1 MGFRADGG
9 IVAAVAF
16 ADGAFVFQPPTRT
29 DAPKR
34 RKRDVTRIVQG
45 VVPKNVRRVVPQV
58 FFATFRLDSPTTRT
72 TDGRLVAV
80 FDYRPVW
87 VAVFEKVEG
96 ERATV
101 IEIPERPHSSSST
114 PSTTIK
120 RKPKAKTVTTSYL
133 VVVDDRT
140 GDVLI
145 RSEFGEPK
153 LRASDQPKGP
163 AIP

>member
-1 MGFRADGG
+1 
-9 IVAAVAF
+9 VTAVAF

-58 FFATFRLDSPTTRT
+58 FFATFRLDSPKTRT

-101 IEIPERPHSSSST
+101 VEIPERSRTSSST
-114 PSTTIK
+114 TAKP
-120 RKPKAKTVTTSYL
+120 KPKAKTVTTNYL
-133 VVVDDRT
+133 V
-140 GDVLI
+140 VLI
-145 RSEFGEPK
+145 RSEFGESK
-153 LRASDQPKGP
+153 IRASEQLKGP